1 MIKFIYPVANCT
13 MYSNYEILNTGA
25 DEIIEIASEFTP
37 SSGPMIARTLIKF
50 SDEDIFTNYKETN
63 SYILNL
69 KVVKSI
75 ELSETSELEV
85 FPVTQEWDAGVGRFA
100 DKETTYPGASWL
112 YRNEKND
119 SWDGGQ
125 NQVEFDQG
133 GGSWFYKYYDT
144 ELEIESEL
152 DMTYSFNKV
161 SSDVK
166 IDITKLVDFWN
177 ANAIE
182 NNGMILKFKDDKS
195 KRNGNVKFF
204 SQNTNTIYRPYIEV
218 GIDDYKFSPYVYK
231 TKNVSGSLNTGS
243 LETGSLDTGSLNTG
257 SLESGSLES
266 GSITVKALPTD
277 IEEVKTNE
285 INVFVENVNETYSKS
300 DIHKIIVGVREKFPK
315 KKFTNRM
322 RYTSKNITTKNIS
335 FSVVDAETEEVIIDH
350 SEYTKISCDKNGH
363 YFKFNFGCLS
373 RGRMYKFVLQLN
385 DEGFRVKYDDTRTFM
400 VIS

>member
-1 MIKFIYPVANCT
+1 
-13 MYSNYEILNTGA
+13 
-25 DEIIEIASEFTP
+25 
-37 SSGPMIARTLIKF
+37 
-50 SDEDIFTNYKETN
+50 
-63 SYILNL
+63 
-69 KVVKSI
+69 
-75 ELSETSELEV
+75 
-85 FPVTQEWDAGVGRFA
+85 
-100 DKETTYPGASWL
+100 
-112 YRNEKND
+112 
-119 SWDGGQ
+119 
-125 NQVEFDQG
+125 
-133 GGSWFYKYYDT
+133 
-144 ELEIESEL
+144 
-152 DMTYSFNKV
+152 MTYSFNKV

-182 NNGMILKFKDDKS
+182 NNGMILKFKDDKI

-243 LETGSLDTGSLNTG
+243 LETGSLKTG

-266 GSITVKALPTD
+266 GSIKVKALPTD
-277 IEEVKTNE
+277 IEEVKTND
-285 INVFVENVNETYSKS
+285 ITVFVENVNETYAKS
-300 DIHKIIVGVREKFPK
+300 DIHKIIVGVREKFPR

-335 FSVVDAETEEVIIDH
+335 FSVVDAETEEVVIDH

-385 DEGFRVKYDDTRTFM
+385 DDGFRVKYDDTRTFM

>member
-1 MIKFIYPVANCT
+1 
-13 MYSNYEILNTGA
+13 
-25 DEIIEIASEFTP
+25 
-37 SSGPMIARTLIKF
+37 
-50 SDEDIFTNYKETN
+50 
-63 SYILNL
+63 
-69 KVVKSI
+69 
-75 ELSETSELEV
+75 
-85 FPVTQEWDAGVGRFA
+85 
-100 DKETTYPGASWL
+100 
-112 YRNEKND
+112 
-119 SWDGGQ
+119 
-125 NQVEFDQG
+125 
-133 GGSWFYKYYDT
+133 
-144 ELEIESEL
+144 
-152 DMTYSFNKV
+152 
-161 SSDVK
+161 
-166 IDITKLVDFWN
+166 
-177 ANAIE
+177 
-182 NNGMILKFKDDKS
+182 MILKFKDDKS

-218 GIDDYKFSPYVYK
+218 GIDDYKFSPFVYK
-231 TKNVSGSLNTGS
+231 TKNVSGSLSTGS
-243 LETGSLDTGSLNTG
+243 LETGSLNTGSLETGSLNTG

-266 GSITVKALPTD
+266 GSIKVKALPTD
-277 IEEVKTNE
+277 IEEIKTND
-285 INVFVENVNETYSKS
+285 INVFVETVNETYSKS